1 MGRSKLNRI
10 ATAALYL
17 AVAALLEAPTYS
29 NAITGTLVDPSGTP
43 IVGYGVNL
51 QDGLA
56 TGATANFG
64 VVSGPPNG
72 TWSYANV
79 PDTVA
84 VSTSAGDFKATPA
97 FNVKVGAAGNVIVP
111 PIVLTPLDNDADGEP
126 DWIERKVLKTLLPD
140 KSGGVYTIAV
150 QDALDALAAK
160 GCANP
165 SPADSDCDGLKD
177 GQEDSNHNGLVDA
190 GESSPLNGDSDGDG
204 ILDGVDPQPLV
215 KATAAVTTKKQ
226 VPATPTVFLCG
237 LAAAL
242 WSGVWRGRQRARG
255 R

>member
-17 AVAALLEAPTYS
+17 AVAALLEAPTY
-29 NAITGTLVDPSGTP
+29 NNGITGTLTLNDTAKTP

-51 QDGLA
+51 KDGLA

-111 PIVLTPLDNDADGEP
+111 PIRLTPLDNDLDGEP

-140 KSGGVYTIAV
+140 KSGGFYTIAV

-165 SPADSDCDGLKD
+165 SPADSDCDGLLD
-177 GQEDSNHNGLVDA
+177 GQEDSNHNGVVDA
-190 GESSPLNGDSDGDG
+190 GETSPLNGDSDGDG

-215 KATAAVTTKKQ
+215 KQTATKQ
-226 VPATPTVFLCG
+226 QIPAMPAVFLCG
-237 LAAAL
+237 LAVAL
-242 WSGVWRGRQRARG
+242 WAGVWRDRKRARG
-255 R
+255 S